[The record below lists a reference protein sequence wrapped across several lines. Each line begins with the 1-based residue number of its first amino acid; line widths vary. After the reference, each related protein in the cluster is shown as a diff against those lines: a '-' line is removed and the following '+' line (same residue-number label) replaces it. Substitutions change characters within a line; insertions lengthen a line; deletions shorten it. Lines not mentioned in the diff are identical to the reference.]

1 MSHRFFQLAIV
12 GAVSL
17 TSALAQTPSAP
28 ASTKMLAAKEG
39 AKTWTAPKTVDG
51 APDISGVFTN
61 SSAIPLE
68 RAKDLGSKEFF
79 TKEEAQA
86 ILKKAENQKEV
97 VAPGTYGD
105 VHYSMAQFGLEK
117 GQSTIA

>member
-17 TSALAQTPSAP
+17 TSALAQTASAP
-28 ASTKMLAAKEG
+28 VSTKMLAAKEG

-51 APDISGVFTN
+51 VPDISGVFTN
-61 SSAIPLE
+61 ASAVPLE
-68 RAKDLGSKEFF
+68 RAKELGSKEFF
-79 TKEEAQA
+79 TKEEAEKNA
-86 ILKKAENQKEV
+86 AKVAAQKEV

-105 VHYSMAQFGLEK
+105 VHYSMA
-117 GQSTIA
+117 